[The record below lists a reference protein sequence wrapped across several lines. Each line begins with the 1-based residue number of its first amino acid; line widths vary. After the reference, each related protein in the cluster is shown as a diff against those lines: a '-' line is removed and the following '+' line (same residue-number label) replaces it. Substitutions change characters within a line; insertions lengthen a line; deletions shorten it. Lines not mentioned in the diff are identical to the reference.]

1 MLIVFMVVIITI
13 IIIIIILN
21 HLMLVYFSVVIF
33 HFDIRALFF
42 NFAYKYVL
50 NGLQKRFL
58 LLLNCKVIKSKNHI
72 RVLH

>member
-1 MLIVFMVVIITI
+1 
-13 IIIIIILN
+13 
-21 HLMLVYFSVVIF
+21 MLVYFSVVIF